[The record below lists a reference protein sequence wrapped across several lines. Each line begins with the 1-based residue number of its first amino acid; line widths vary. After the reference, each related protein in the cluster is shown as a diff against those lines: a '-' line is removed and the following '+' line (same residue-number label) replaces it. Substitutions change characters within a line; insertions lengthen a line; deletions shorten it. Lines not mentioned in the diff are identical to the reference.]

1 MDDQSTSPVEN
12 DLHTRLHAME
22 TKAKR
27 MRNQRNSLSD
37 EAKSAAE
44 KRDGLQSQA
53 RETMDTVKEKMEEQK
68 AIRAK
73 ATIHKNRRDEIQSR
87 IKELIGKSKGRRDDG
102 KNSRSVVIQ
111 LAETESEIANIED
124 RIMTD
129 GGLSLEKE
137 NQLLK
142 KLKTLK
148 SRRVKLLPS
157 VEEHS
162 IIKLDLKDL
171 DGSILTL
178 KAEADAEHQAMLE
191 AHEQADKIWEEIKP
205 MFEERDFLR
214 SEGDRYHALFVAKRK
229 AADEVH
235 SNLMELYS
243 EVDEIKKELKS
254 NEDEQKQSIEE
265 YNHLA
270 KQLLTSPVDSEEF
283 ANELAE
289 RLISSGE
296 ITLGGTGAEKSNQRK
311 KNSLGRKSSRRNIP
325 ARRGR

>member
-68 AIRAK
+68 VIRGK
-73 ATIHKNRRDEIQSR
+73 ATIHKNRRDEIQIR
-87 IKELIGKSKGRRDDG
+87 IKELIGKSKGLRDDG
-102 KNSRSVVIQ
+102 KNSKSVVIQ

-137 NQLLK
+137 NQFLK

-265 YNHLA
+265 YNYLA